1 VGELLG
7 PFPGGLVLAVGPP
20 GLVVTVGH
28 ARLLVGPLH
37 HAFPESG
44 RPKRGRRGP
53 GRYGARAMSEPELEW
68 VPRRRRRWVR
78 VAGALVIVGL
88 LAASVAAAW
97 TSVDEADTDPLSAP
111 SGSDR
116 GDDGG
121 SSSEPAPPA
130 SEAEVR
136 SAVDE
141 ISAVVEKERGL
152 AFTEP
157 VDVELAG
164 EGEFQ
169 RRLLEDFDE
178 GVEELRETEVVLKA
192 FGLVEPDVDLVE
204 AMRTLLGAGVVGFY
218 DPETDELVV
227 RGTALTPYVRTT
239 IAHELT
245 HALDDQRFDLDR
257 PEYDDADDEIDFGF
271 SALVEGNARR
281 VEDAYVA
288 GLSDQEQLD
297 AASEELSLGGGLD
310 LGDVPLVLVDLI
322 SAPYG
327 LGHDFV
333 DELIDD
339 GGQQAL
345 DAAFGA
351 PPRTSEQVID
361 PATYEAGEGGI
372 DVPVPPVVGQVVDQ
386 GVAGQFLI
394 QVVLADALDA
404 GRAREAAAGWGGDS
418 LVAWRDGE
426 RPCATLAAVGD
437 DPSETAEL
445 RGAFEAWAAERGA
458 AGTGTVP
465 DVTIGPDGD
474 GPVTVQACAP

>member
-1 VGELLG
+1 MSQS
-7 PFPGGLVLAVGPP
+7 
-20 GLVVTVGH
+20 
-28 ARLLVGPLH
+28 
-37 HAFPESG
+37 ES
-44 RPKRGRRGP
+44 
-53 GRYGARAMSEPELEW
+53 EW
-68 VPRRRRRWVR
+68 VPRRRRRWVG
-78 VAGALVIVGL
+78 VAGAVSIVGL
-88 LAASVAAAW
+88 LAASVASAW
-97 TSVDEADTDPLSAP
+97 MSVDEAETDPLAAP
-111 SGSDR
+111 PAGDGAPEEGSTS
-116 GDDGG
+116 DG
-121 SSSEPAPPA
+121 APPA
-130 SEAEVR
+130 SAAEVR
-136 SAVDE
+136 AAVDE
-141 ISAVVEKERGL
+141 ISGVVEAERGL

-169 RRLLEDFDE
+169 RRLLHDFDE
-178 GVEELRETEVVLKA
+178 GVDELRETEILLKA

-257 PEYDDADDEIDFGF
+257 PEYDDAKDEIDFGF

-281 VEDAYVA
+281 VEDAYLA
-288 GLSDQEQLD
+288 GLSDEEQRD
-297 AASEELSLGGGLD
+297 AAAEELSLGGGLD

-322 SAPYG
+322 SAPYA

-333 DELIDD
+333 GQLLDD
-339 GGQQAL
+339 GGQEAL

-372 DVPVPPVVGQVVDQ
+372 EVSVPAVSGSVVDE

-394 QVVLADALDA
+394 QLVLAEGLDA
-404 GRAREAAAGWGGDS
+404 GRAREAATGWGGDAV
-418 LVAWRDGE
+418 VAWRDGQ

-437 DPSETAEL
+437 DSGETSEL
-445 RGAFEAWAAERGA
+445 RGAFEEWAAERGP
-458 AGTGTVP
+458 AGTGTGP
-465 DVTIGPDGD
+465 DVTIAPNGD
-474 GPVTVQACAP
+474 GPVTVQACAR

>member
-1 VGELLG
+1 
-7 PFPGGLVLAVGPP
+7 
-20 GLVVTVGH
+20 
-28 ARLLVGPLH
+28 
-37 HAFPESG
+37 
-44 RPKRGRRGP
+44 
-53 GRYGARAMSEPELEW
+53 M
-68 VPRRRRRWVR
+68 
-78 VAGALVIVGL
+78 
-88 LAASVAAAW
+88 
-97 TSVDEADTDPLSAP
+97 
-111 SGSDR
+111 
-116 GDDGG
+116 
-121 SSSEPAPPA
+121 
-130 SEAEVR
+130 R

-141 ISAVVEKERGL
+141 ISDVVERERGL

-178 GVEELRETEVVLKA
+178 GVEELRETEVLLKA
-192 FGLVEPDVDLVE
+192 FGLVEPDVDLVD

-245 HALDDQRFDLDR
+245 HALDDQHFDLDR

-271 SALVEGNARR
+271 GALVEGNARR
-281 VEDAYVA
+281 VEGAYLD
-288 GLSDQEQLD
+288 GLSDEEQLD
-297 AASEELSLGGGLD
+297 AASEELSLGSGLD

-339 GGQQAL
+339 GGQEAL

-361 PATYEAGEGGI
+361 PATYQAGEGRI
-372 DVPVPPVVGQVVDQ
+372 EVPVPSVVGQVVDQ

-404 GRAREAAAGWGGDS
+404 DRGREAAAGWGGDS
-418 LVAWRDGE
+418 VVAWRNGE
-426 RPCATLAAVGD
+426 RPCATLAVVGD
-437 DPSETAEL
+437 NPGETAEL
-445 RGAFEAWAAERGA
+445 RGAFEDWAAERG
-458 AGTGTVP
+458 GGGIGQGP
-465 DVTIGPDGD
+465 DVTITPDGD
-474 GPVTVQACAP
+474 GPVIVEACAP

>member
-1 VGELLG
+1 M
-7 PFPGGLVLAVGPP
+7 
-20 GLVVTVGH
+20 
-28 ARLLVGPLH
+28 
-37 HAFPESG
+37 SQ
-44 RPKRGRRGP
+44 
-53 GRYGARAMSEPELEW
+53 SEPEW
-68 VPRRRRRWVR
+68 VPRRRRRWVG
-78 VAGALVIVGL
+78 VAGAVSIVGL
-88 LAASVAAAW
+88 LAASVASAW
-97 TSVDEADTDPLSAP
+97 MSVDEAETDPLAAP
-111 SGSDR
+111 RAGDGATEEGSTS
-116 GDDGG
+116 DG
-121 SSSEPAPPA
+121 APPA
-130 SEAEVR
+130 SAAEVR
-136 SAVDE
+136 AAVDE
-141 ISAVVEKERGL
+141 ISGVVEAERGL

-169 RRLLEDFDE
+169 RRLLHDFDE
-178 GVEELRETEVVLKA
+178 GVDELRETEILLKA

-257 PEYDDADDEIDFGF
+257 PEYEDAKDEIDFGF

-281 VEDAYVA
+281 VEDAYLA
-288 GLSDQEQLD
+288 GLSDEEQRD
-297 AASEELSLGGGLD
+297 AAAEELSLGGGLD

-322 SAPYG
+322 SAPYA

-333 DELIDD
+333 GQLLDD
-339 GGQQAL
+339 GGQEAL

-372 DVPVPPVVGQVVDQ
+372 EVSVPAVSGSVVDE

-394 QVVLADALDA
+394 QLVLAEGLDA
-404 GRAREAAAGWGGDS
+404 GRAREAATGWGGDAV
-418 LVAWRDGE
+418 VAWRDGQ
-426 RPCATLAAVGD
+426 RPCATLVAVGD
-437 DPSETAEL
+437 DSGETSEL
-445 RGAFEAWAAERGA
+445 RGAFEEWAAERGP
-458 AGTGTVP
+458 AGTGTGP
-465 DVTIGPDGD
+465 DVTIAPNGD
-474 GPVTVQACAP
+474 GPVTVQACAR

>member
-1 VGELLG
+1 M
-7 PFPGGLVLAVGPP
+7 
-20 GLVVTVGH
+20 
-28 ARLLVGPLH
+28 
-37 HAFPESG
+37 SQ
-44 RPKRGRRGP
+44 
-53 GRYGARAMSEPELEW
+53 SEPEW
-68 VPRRRRRWVR
+68 VPRRRRRWVGF
-78 VAGALVIVGL
+78 AGAVSIVGL
-88 LAASVAAAW
+88 LAASVASAW
-97 TSVDEADTDPLSAP
+97 MSVDEAETDPLAAP
-111 SGSDR
+111 PAGDGAPEEGSTS
-116 GDDGG
+116 DG
-121 SSSEPAPPA
+121 APPA
-130 SEAEVR
+130 SAAEVR
-136 SAVDE
+136 AAVDE
-141 ISAVVEKERGL
+141 ISGVVEAERGL

-169 RRLLEDFDE
+169 RRLFDDFDE
-178 GVEELRETEVVLKA
+178 GVDELRETEILLKA

-257 PEYDDADDEIDFGF
+257 PEYDDAKDEIDFGF

-281 VEDAYVA
+281 VEDAYLA
-288 GLSDQEQLD
+288 GLSDEEQRD
-297 AASEELSLGGGLD
+297 AAAEELSLGGGLD

-322 SAPYG
+322 SAPYA

-333 DELIDD
+333 GQLIDD
-339 GGQQAL
+339 GGQEAL

-372 DVPVPPVVGQVVDQ
+372 EVSVPAVSGSVVDE

-394 QVVLADALDA
+394 QLVLAEGLDA
-404 GRAREAAAGWGGDS
+404 GRAREAATGWGGDAV
-418 LVAWRDGE
+418 VAWRDGQ

-437 DPSETAEL
+437 DSGETSEL
-445 RGAFEAWAAERGA
+445 RGAFEEWAAERGP
-458 AGTGTVP
+458 AGTGTGP
-465 DVTIGPDGD
+465 DVTIAPNGD
-474 GPVTVQACAP
+474 GPVTVQACAR

>member
-1 VGELLG
+1 M
-7 PFPGGLVLAVGPP
+7 
-20 GLVVTVGH
+20 
-28 ARLLVGPLH
+28 
-37 HAFPESG
+37 SQ
-44 RPKRGRRGP
+44 
-53 GRYGARAMSEPELEW
+53 SEPEW
-68 VPRRRRRWVR
+68 VPRRRRRWVGF
-78 VAGALVIVGL
+78 AGAVSIVGL
-88 LAASVAAAW
+88 LAASVASAW
-97 TSVDEADTDPLSAP
+97 MSVDEAETDPLAAP
-111 SGSDR
+111 PAGDGAPEEGSTS
-116 GDDGG
+116 DG
-121 SSSEPAPPA
+121 APPA
-130 SEAEVR
+130 SAAEVR
-136 SAVDE
+136 AAVDE
-141 ISAVVEKERGL
+141 ISAVVEAERGL

-169 RRLLEDFDE
+169 RRLFDDFDE
-178 GVEELRETEVVLKA
+178 GVDELRETEILLKA

-257 PEYDDADDEIDFGF
+257 PEYDDAKDEIDFGF

-281 VEDAYVA
+281 VEDAYLA
-288 GLSDQEQLD
+288 GLSDEEQRD
-297 AASEELSLGGGLD
+297 AAAEELSLGGGLD

-322 SAPYG
+322 SAPYA

-333 DELIDD
+333 GQLLDD
-339 GGQQAL
+339 GGQEAL

-372 DVPVPPVVGQVVDQ
+372 EVSVPAVSGSVVDE

-394 QVVLADALDA
+394 QLVLAEGLDA
-404 GRAREAAAGWGGDS
+404 GRAREAATGWGGDAV
-418 LVAWRDGE
+418 VAWRDGQ

-437 DPSETAEL
+437 DSGETSEL
-445 RGAFEAWAAERGA
+445 RGAFEEWAAERGP
-458 AGTGTVP
+458 AGTGTGP
-465 DVTIGPDGD
+465 DVTIAPNGD
-474 GPVTVQACAP
+474 GPVTVQACAR

>member
-1 VGELLG
+1 M
-7 PFPGGLVLAVGPP
+7 
-20 GLVVTVGH
+20 
-28 ARLLVGPLH
+28 
-37 HAFPESG
+37 SQ
-44 RPKRGRRGP
+44 
-53 GRYGARAMSEPELEW
+53 SEPEL
-68 VPRRRRRWVR
+68 VPRRRRRWVG
-78 VAGALVIVGL
+78 VAGAVSIVGL
-88 LAASVAAAW
+88 LAASVASAW
-97 TSVDEADTDPLSAP
+97 MSVNEAETDPLAAP
-111 SGSDR
+111 PAGDGAPEEGSTS
-116 GDDGG
+116 DG
-121 SSSEPAPPA
+121 APPA
-130 SEAEVR
+130 STAEVR
-136 SAVDE
+136 AAVDE
-141 ISAVVEKERGL
+141 ISAVVEAERGL

-169 RRLLEDFDE
+169 RRLLDDFDE
-178 GVEELRETEVVLKA
+178 GVDELRETEILLKA

-257 PEYDDADDEIDFGF
+257 PEYDDAKDEIDFGF

-281 VEDAYVA
+281 VEDAYLA
-288 GLSDQEQLD
+288 GLSDEEQRD
-297 AASEELSLGGGLD
+297 AAAEELSLGGGLD

-322 SAPYG
+322 SAPYA

-333 DELIDD
+333 GQLLDD
-339 GGQQAL
+339 GGQEAL

-372 DVPVPPVVGQVVDQ
+372 EVSVPAVSGSVVDE

-394 QVVLADALDA
+394 QLVLAEGLDA
-404 GRAREAAAGWGGDS
+404 GRAREAATGWGGDAV
-418 LVAWRDGE
+418 VAWRDGQ

-437 DPSETAEL
+437 DPGETSEL
-445 RGAFEAWAAERGA
+445 RGAFEEWAAERGP
-458 AGTGTVP
+458 AGTGTGP
-465 DVTIGPDGD
+465 DVTIAPNGD
-474 GPVTVQACAP
+474 GPVTVQACAR

>member
-1 VGELLG
+1 M
-7 PFPGGLVLAVGPP
+7 
-20 GLVVTVGH
+20 
-28 ARLLVGPLH
+28 
-37 HAFPESG
+37 SQ
-44 RPKRGRRGP
+44 
-53 GRYGARAMSEPELEW
+53 SEPEW
-68 VPRRRRRWVR
+68 VPRRRRRWVG
-78 VAGALVIVGL
+78 VAGAVSIVGL
-88 LAASVAAAW
+88 LAASVASAW
-97 TSVDEADTDPLSAP
+97 MSVDEAETDPLAAP
-111 SGSDR
+111 PAGDGAPEEGSTS
-116 GDDGG
+116 DG
-121 SSSEPAPPA
+121 APPA
-130 SEAEVR
+130 SAAEVR
-136 SAVDE
+136 AAVDE
-141 ISAVVEKERGL
+141 ISAVVEAERGL

-169 RRLLEDFDE
+169 RRLLDDFDE
-178 GVEELRETEVVLKA
+178 GVDELRETEILLKA

-257 PEYDDADDEIDFGF
+257 PEYDDAKDEIDFGF

-281 VEDAYVA
+281 VEDAYLA
-288 GLSDQEQLD
+288 GLSDEEQRD
-297 AASEELSLGGGLD
+297 AAAEELSLGGGLD

-322 SAPYG
+322 SAPYA

-333 DELIDD
+333 GQLLDD
-339 GGQQAL
+339 GGQEAL

-372 DVPVPPVVGQVVDQ
+372 EVSVPAVSGRVVDE

-394 QVVLADALDA
+394 QLVLAEGLDA
-404 GRAREAAAGWGGDS
+404 GRAREAATGWGGDAV
-418 LVAWRDGE
+418 VAWRDGQ

-437 DPSETAEL
+437 DSGETSEL
-445 RGAFEAWAAERGA
+445 RGAFEEWAAERGP
-458 AGTGTVP
+458 AGTGTGP
-465 DVTIGPDGD
+465 DVTIAPNGD
-474 GPVTVQACAP
+474 GPVTVHACAR

>member
-1 VGELLG
+1 
-7 PFPGGLVLAVGPP
+7 
-20 GLVVTVGH
+20 
-28 ARLLVGPLH
+28 
-37 HAFPESG
+37 
-44 RPKRGRRGP
+44 
-53 GRYGARAMSEPELEW
+53 MSESEREW
-68 VPRRRRRWVR
+68 VPKRRRRWVGA
-78 VAGALVIVGL
+78 AGAVVIVA
-88 LAASVAAAW
+88 LAVASVAAAW

-111 SGSDR
+111 PADDAP
-116 GDDGG
+116 GDDGPG
-121 SSSEPAPPA
+121 SDDDLPA
-130 SEAEVR
+130 SAAELR
-136 SAVDE
+136 AAVDE
-141 ISAVVEKERGL
+141 ISAVVEAERGL

-169 RRLLEDFDE
+169 RRLLDDFDE
-178 GVEELRETEVVLKA
+178 GVDELRNTEVLLKA
-192 FGLVEPDVDLVE
+192 FGLVEADVDLVD

-271 SALVEGNARR
+271 SAVVEGNARR
-281 VEDAYVA
+281 VEDAYRA
-288 GLSDQEQLD
+288 GLSDEEQLD
-297 AASEELSLGGGLD
+297 AAAEELSLAGGLD

-333 DELIDD
+333 VQLLDD
-339 GGQQAL
+339 GGQEAL
-345 DAAFGA
+345 DAAFDA

-361 PATYEAGEGGI
+361 PASYEAGEGGI
-372 DVPVPPVVGQVVDQ
+372 DVPAPAVTGQVVDQ

-394 QVVLADALDA
+394 QVVLADGLDA
-404 GRAREAAAGWGGDS
+404 DHARAAATGWGGDS
-418 LVAWRDGE
+418 VVAWRDGQ

-437 DPSETAEL
+437 DPGETAEL
-445 RGAFEAWAAERGA
+445 RGAFEDWAAEGGPA
-458 AGTGTVP
+458 GSGTGP
-465 DVTIGPDGD
+465 DVTVAPNGD
-474 GPVTVQACAP
+474 GPVTVQACAR